1 MLEWTREVYNT
12 VFNIE
17 VNFIFRDYCYLNAKE
32 MYFLCGKLCDETRGC
47 THFTFLDQEC
57 HLKRG
62 EVSLNDAV
70 NVSKDAK
77 DDMMKCGFPNKVC
90 PNIKCKVSELR
101 F

>member
-1 MLEWTREVYNT
+1 M
-12 VFNIE
+12 FNNANILFFE
-17 VNFIFRDYCYLNAKE
+17 DYYYYLNALE

-47 THFTFLDQEC
+47 THFTFVDQEC

-90 PNIKCKVSELR
+90 SNIKCKVR
-101 F
+101 